1 MKNNGLIKT
10 VQHSNDTYT
19 CNAKNINKTINAS
32 CSLNQREIHNK
43 LHMHYAFHKYQS
55 FFKQSF

>member
-1 MKNNGLIKT
+1 MIHIHVMQKILTK
-10 VQHSNDTYT
+10 QF
-19 CNAKNINKTINAS
+19 NAS